1 VAVSALGAYAGLLGA
16 LHGVLEILQGD
27 VVPSGLLIEAV
38 GPPCRAERVWH
49 ACLPALTV
57 VPHLRLTGVLATVA
71 GLAVVVWALAF
82 VGRTRGGR
90 VLMFL
95 SLALFLVGGGFV
107 PAFVGLVAGAAG
119 TRIPVP
125 VRRRTLRA
133 GRLLARLW
141 PWPLIV
147 LGVWLP
153 GAWLLGALLPRTMWV
168 VSGVSFPLCDVGL
181 PLLAALTASAFDSQ
195 R

>member
-1 VAVSALGAYAGLLGA
+1 
-16 LHGVLEILQGD
+16 
-27 VVPSGLLIEAV
+27 
-38 GPPCRAERVWH
+38 VWH

-82 VGRTRGGR
+82 VGRARGGR

-119 TRIPVP
+119 TRIHAP
-125 VRRRTLRA
+125 VRWERA
-133 GRLLARLW
+133 PRVTRFLARLW
-141 PWPLIV
+141 PWPLII
-147 LGVWLP
+147 LGAWLP
-153 GAWLLGALLPRTMWV
+153 GAWILGALFPRTMRAL
-168 VSGVSFPLCDVGL
+168 SGVSFPLFDVGL